1 MMSIALQSKDV
12 IWRRIGD
19 SIVIITDDGKSSH
32 VLNKTAAFIW
42 EKCDGR
48 YGIDKIASQ
57 LCEHFEVTLEE
68 ARADVRQITEELIQI
83 GIMCHGKATINKRR

>member
-1 MMSIALQSKDV
+1 MTSIATQAKDV

-19 SIVIITDDGKSSH
+19 SIVIITDDAKSSH

-48 YGIDKIASQ
+48 YGIDDITSQ
-57 LCEHFEVTLEE
+57 LCEHFDVTFEE
-68 ARADVRQITEELIQI
+68 ARTDVRQIIEELIRI
-83 GIMCHGKATINKRR
+83 GIMCCGKDTIKRK